1 MFVIITGETQ
11 YGMFLIFKP
20 LHKTKKE
27 MSSNK
32 FCKDISS
39 VAVHAGH
46 HKIGE
51 KAHVMPVFATS
62 VFTFDSAE
70 QGMNRFSG
78 AEPGFIYSRFGN
90 PTTAAAQEAIEAL
103 ESFGLKNDDGSDLQ
117 VKALLCASGQAAMAT
132 LYLSMLSA
140 GDTILSNTTIYGG
153 TFEFF
158 TDILPQYQIKTVF
171 TDLTDPENMEKAL
184 KQYQG
189 VKIIQVETPANPTM
203 SCTDIE
209 AVCKIAAA
217 HNVKVC
223 IDNTFATP
231 YLQQPFGLGVDFVF
245 HSTTKFLNGHGNA
258 IGGVLLAKDME
269 LMTKKIAK
277 THKLLGA
284 HSNPFDAFLLLNGLK
299 TLALRMEKHCS
310 NAMEVASFL
319 KEHPAVET
327 VNYNGLESH
336 PGYAVTQKQMRRAG
350 AVMSFELKGGLPAG
364 KKFINGLKMCTRA
377 VSLGTVDT
385 LVSHPASM
393 SHAKMKPADREKA
406 GIGEGLIRLSV
417 GIEDA
422 SDIIRDM
429 EQSLE
434 GL

>member
-1 MFVIITGETQ
+1 
-11 YGMFLIFKP
+11 
-20 LHKTKKE
+20 
-27 MSSNK
+27 MSSDK

-90 PTTAAAQEAIEAL
+90 PTTAAAQEAMETL
-103 ESFGLKNDDGSDLQ
+103 ESFGLKNDDGSELQ
-117 VKALLCASGQAAMAT
+117 LKALLCASGQAAMAT

-140 GDTILSNTTIYGG
+140 GDTVLSNTTIYGG

-158 TDILPQYQIKTVF
+158 TEILPQYQIKTVF
-171 TDLTDPENMEKAL
+171 TDFTDPENVEKAL
-184 KQYQG
+184 KQHQG
-189 VKIIQVETPANPTM
+189 VKIIQIETPANPTM

-209 AVCKIAAA
+209 VVCKIAAI

-258 IGGVLLAKDME
+258 IGGVLLAKDLE
-269 LMTKKIAK
+269 LMTTKITK
-277 THKLLGA
+277 THKLLGC
-284 HSNPFDAFLLLNGLK
+284 HSNPFDAFLLLNGVK

-319 KEHPAVET
+319 KDHPAINT
-327 VNYNGLESH
+327 VNYNGLKSH
-336 PGYAVTQKQMRRAG
+336 PGYEVTQKQMRGAG

-385 LVSHPASM
+385 LISHPASM
-393 SHAKMKPADREKA
+393 SHAKMKSEDREKA
-406 GIGEGLIRLSV
+406 GIAEGLIRMSV
-417 GIEDA
+417 GIEDVG
-422 SDIIRDM
+422 DIIRDL

-434 GL
+434 CCL

>member
-1 MFVIITGETQ
+1 
-11 YGMFLIFKP
+11 
-20 LHKTKKE
+20 
-27 MSSNK
+27 MSSDK

-90 PTTAAAQEAIEAL
+90 PTTAAAQEAMETL
-103 ESFGLKNDDGSDLQ
+103 ESFGLNNDDGSELQ
-117 VKALLCASGQAAMAT
+117 LKALLCASGQAAMAT

-140 GDTILSNTTIYGG
+140 GDTVLSNTTIYGG

-158 TDILPQYQIKTVF
+158 TEILPQYQIKTAF
-171 TDLTDPENMEKAL
+171 TDFTDPENVEKAL
-184 KQYQG
+184 KQHQG
-189 VKIIQVETPANPTM
+189 VKIIQIETPANPTM

-209 AVCKIAAA
+209 VVCKIAAT

-258 IGGVLLAKDME
+258 IGGCCLQ
-269 LMTKKIAK
+269 KIW
-277 THKLLGA
+277 
-284 HSNPFDAFLLLNGLK
+284 N
-299 TLALRMEKHCS
+299 
-310 NAMEVASFL
+310 
-319 KEHPAVET
+319 
-327 VNYNGLESH
+327 
-336 PGYAVTQKQMRRAG
+336 
-350 AVMSFELKGGLPAG
+350 
-364 KKFINGLKMCTRA
+364 
-377 VSLGTVDT
+377 
-385 LVSHPASM
+385 
-393 SHAKMKPADREKA
+393 
-406 GIGEGLIRLSV
+406 
-417 GIEDA
+417 
-422 SDIIRDM
+422 
-429 EQSLE
+429 
-434 GL
+434 